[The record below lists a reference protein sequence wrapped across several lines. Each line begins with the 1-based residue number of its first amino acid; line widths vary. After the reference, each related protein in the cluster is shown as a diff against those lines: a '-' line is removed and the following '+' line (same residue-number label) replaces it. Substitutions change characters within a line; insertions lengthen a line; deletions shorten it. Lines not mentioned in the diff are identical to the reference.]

1 MKPVRR
7 HLSYANIVATLALLF
22 AMSGGALAAKHYLI
36 NSTKQINPKVLKKL
50 KVPGK
55 TGATGPRGVGA
66 AGLQGVTGAEGA
78 KGSDGQSAL
87 FPLPSGQSES
97 GEYAV
102 RPDNTAATGEVED
115 AVTFPIKLAVVI
127 PVDKIVY
134 TTTGTATHCSGPG
147 HAERGFL
154 CIYSE
159 LKVGLESPEVRNFEG
174 PLAEG
179 TGHFGFHL
187 EWPVTGK
194 EATDIGSY
202 AVTAP

>member
-1 MKPVRR
+1 MKPIRR

-36 NSTKQINPKVLKKL
+36 NSTKQINPKVLKQL

-55 TGATGPRGVGA
+55 TGATGPRGIGAVGP
-66 AGLQGVTGAEGA
+66 QGVTGAEGA

-87 FPLPSGQSES
+87 SPLPSGHSEA

-102 RPDNTAATGEVED
+102 RSDNTATTGEVED
-115 AVTFPIKLAVVI
+115 AVTFPIKLAAVI
-127 PVDKIVY
+127 PADKIVY

-154 CIYSE
+154 CIYSQ
-159 LKVGLESPEVRNFEG
+159 LKSGARKP
-174 PLAEG
+174 
-179 TGHFGFHL
+179 
-187 EWPVTGK
+187 
-194 EATDIGSY
+194 GS
-202 AVTAP
+202 A